1 MYIPSLSLL
10 YLYRHS
16 VTFACV
22 THSLLLYSPL
32 SGLGRAHG
40 VTCHCSFLLLLFLTA
55 AQFLHDNGVLLHY
68 NDHLRGL
75 NNLYFIDPA
84 WLCDMLAEVI
94 TVPEKNAFARN
105 GILADANVAFL
116 FKDTRK
122 FPPQYLNQYL
132 QLLERFEI
140 ALSLGDGTRLIPSM
154 LSVSPPACNFSSP
167 LPMQPGER
175 GVTPIHQHSYPT
187 YLSHSHPSH
196 STPYT
201 PSLTPTPHLTPH
213 LTPHTDEM
221 QQDSIGPPVCIKRRY
236 LMVYIPSGFWSRLIT
251 RIMINFS
258 RTGLVSDRR
267 ALCHDTLYWRRGI
280 YITYQ
285 TGKFLVQALD
295 VSHIPFPFSIP
306 VVGHIPNLFLTPDHV
321 HTFSCSYFNCHP
333 WPSHLWIAHISNS
346 SSLLCYVQVH

>member
-16 VTFACV
+16 VTFSCV
-22 THSLLLYSPL
+22 THDSFTAAELPSQ
-32 SGLGRAHG
+32 SAHG
-40 VTCHCSFLLLLFLTA
+40 ATCHCNFLLLLLLTA

-175 GVTPIHQHSYPT
+175 GDTPSTSIYTYIPYVSVTLPPFT
-187 YLSHSHPSH
+187 SHSSHP
-196 STPYT
+196 TPHT
-201 PSLTPTPHLTPH
+201 PSLTPPLTSHPTQMRCSKAPLVH
-213 LTPHTDEM
+213 
-221 QQDSIGPPVCIKRRY
+221 QSA
-236 LMVYIPSGFWSRLIT
+236 SRGGT
-251 RIMINFS
+251 
-258 RTGLVSDRR
+258 
-267 ALCHDTLYWRRGI
+267 
-280 YITYQ
+280 
-285 TGKFLVQALD
+285 
-295 VSHIPFPFSIP
+295 
-306 VVGHIPNLFLTPDHV
+306 
-321 HTFSCSYFNCHP
+321 
-333 WPSHLWIAHISNS
+333 
-346 SSLLCYVQVH
+346 